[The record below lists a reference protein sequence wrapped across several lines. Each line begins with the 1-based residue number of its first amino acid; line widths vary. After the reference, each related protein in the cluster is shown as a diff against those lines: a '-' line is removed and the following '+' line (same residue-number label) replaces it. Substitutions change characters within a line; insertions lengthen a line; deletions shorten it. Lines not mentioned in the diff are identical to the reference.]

1 MKVQDSKYYQDFSYV
16 LKVGQSINDWRDS
29 FKMTMH
35 TAGFY
40 FTGQVDLLS
49 TLNLKIKMPVAG
61 IVSGASDTPLFAVLD
76 ILFSTIFGRR
86 LGTVDDGTS
95 LRTNPH
101 TPGSIDLDPAT
112 IEHFTPNTRDLTLTR
127 PSIGI
132 DYTSRV
138 RRVIDGVEV
147 KQGYAYAG
155 PRFGNLNRFAN
166 TVFGTSS
173 IASKITF
180 EKLNEILV
188 HGTRTSLDSR
198 NGIFLMTSNE
208 GGQLIKTDF
217 AMPVYFAE
225 SQESFD
231 NTVTNFA
238 QTFITFDDTTP

>member
-1 MKVQDSKYYQDFSYV
+1 MYQV
-16 LKVGQSINDWRDS
+16 LQI
-29 FKMTMH
+29 
-35 TAGFY
+35 
-40 FTGQVDLLS
+40 
-49 TLNLKIKMPVAG
+49 
-61 IVSGASDTPLFAVLD
+61 LD
-76 ILFSTIFGRR
+76 ILYSTIFGRR

-138 RRVIDGVEV
+138 RRVIDGQIV

-155 PRFGNLNRFAN
+155 PKFGTLNKFAN

-173 IASKITF
+173 PGSKITF
-180 EKLNEILV
+180 ERLNEILV
-188 HGTRTSLDSR
+188 QGTRSPL
-198 NGIFLMTSNE
+198 NGRSGVFLMTSDE

-217 AMPVYFAE
+217 AMPVYFAV

-231 NTVTNFA
+231 NTVTNFG
-238 QTFITFDDTTP
+238 QTLLTFDDTTP